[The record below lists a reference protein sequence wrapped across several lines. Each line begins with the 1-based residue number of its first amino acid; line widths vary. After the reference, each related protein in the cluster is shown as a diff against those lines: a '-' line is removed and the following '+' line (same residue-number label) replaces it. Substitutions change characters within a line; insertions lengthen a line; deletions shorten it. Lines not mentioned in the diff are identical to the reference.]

1 MCGGLL
7 NMANETTKCQK
18 VFNRH
23 YVIAFWTT
31 LVVGIALIIT
41 GFFMPPMAV
50 IDGSIL
56 KAVGELM
63 FWPTIAFGVK
73 AVEDGRVAKFHFGK
87 SSIHIGEDKDGN
99 GYDDA
104 YDAEHRMDEEKDDP
118 YIDE

>member
-1 MCGGLL
+1 MEKEKDV
-7 NMANETTKCQK
+7 NKCQK

-23 YVIAFWTT
+23 YVIAFWVT
-31 LVVGIALIIT
+31 LCVAVALLIT

-63 FWPTIAFGVK
+63 FWPAIAFGVK
-73 AVEDGRVAKFHFGK
+73 AVEDGRVAKINFGK
-87 SSIHIGEDKDGN
+87 TSVHIGDDKNGN
-99 GYDDA
+99 GLDDGW
-104 YDAEHRMDEEKDDP
+104 EHQHKEIDEFKDDP

>member
-1 MCGGLL
+1 
-7 NMANETTKCQK
+7 MAKKTDNRCQK

-23 YVIAFWTT
+23 YVIAFWVT
-31 LVVGIALIIT
+31 LFFAVALLVT

-73 AVEDGRVAKFHFGK
+73 AVEDGRVAKFRFGK
-87 SSIHIGEDKDGN
+87 GSIHIGEDKDGN
-99 GYDDA
+99 GLDDS
-104 YDAEHRMDEEKDDP
+104 YESQREIDTEKDDP